1 MNQRGKFLEDFII
14 TRNLLIMNVET
25 SIPTFETIRGH
36 SWIDLTFCNSI
47 LTQKT
52 SGWTCGDEES
62 CADHKIIF
70 FNIVAER
77 SNGNAVYYPG
87 KRYLTKTGDWGK
99 FVNKLTTNLLL
110 NFRCLIF
117 PNDPTK
123 CDELLSNKVRQGT
136 NIGETMHKFISAVAA
151 ASDAAFRV
159 SRAGDRALKKRSITL
174 VDW

>member
-1 MNQRGKFLEDFII
+1 
-14 TRNLLIMNVET
+14 MNVET
-25 SIPTFETIRGH
+25 SIPTFETIRGR
-36 SWIDLTFCNSI
+36 SWIDLTLCNSI
-47 LTQKT
+47 LAQKT

-77 SNGNAVYYPG
+77 SNGNAVHYPG
-87 KRYLTKTGDWGK
+87 KRYLTKTEDWGK

-110 NFRCLIF
+110 NFRCLIS

-123 CDELLSNKVRQGT
+123 CDEELSNKVKQGT
-136 NIGETMHKFISAVAA
+136 DLGKTMHKFISAVAA

-159 SRAGDRALKKRSITL
+159 SRAGDRTLKKRS
-174 VDW
+174 VPW